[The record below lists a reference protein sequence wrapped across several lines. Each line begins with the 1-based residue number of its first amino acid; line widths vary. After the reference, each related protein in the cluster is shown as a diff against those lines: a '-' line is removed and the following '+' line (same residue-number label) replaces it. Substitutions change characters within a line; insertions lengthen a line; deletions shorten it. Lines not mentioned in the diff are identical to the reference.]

1 MPNQQNYSNHTRW
14 FPLFHFVVMP
24 LLLLN
29 FLDHLVRIFTNV
41 GDERYEQIG
50 WTVLGLTLIL
60 LALAAR
66 LMALTVQ
73 DRVIRL
79 EEKLRYA
86 GVLTPDLNARCN
98 SLTKG
103 QVIALRF
110 APDDELSNLI
120 ERTLN
125 GEFSRTKE
133 IKLAIKNWRE
143 DNLRA

>member
-1 MPNQQNYSNHTRW
+1 MPKQQNFSNHTRW

-29 FLDHLVRIFTNV
+29 FLDHLVRIFTNI
-41 GDERYEQIG
+41 GYERYEQIG

-73 DRVIRL
+73 DRVIQL

-86 GVLTPDLNARCN
+86 GLLTPELNTRCN

-103 QVIALRF
+103 QIVALRF
-110 APDDELSNLI
+110 APDDELTALV

-125 GEFSRTKE
+125 GEFPDTKS
-133 IKLAIKNWRE
+133 IKMAVKSWRA
-143 DNLRA
+143 DDLRA